1 MTSDEIVDRI
11 IAVEKGYVDHPAD
24 RGGPT
29 N

>member
-1 MTSDEIVDRI
+1 MNFDRI
-11 IAVEKGYVDHPAD
+11 IDGILAKEKGYVDHPAD